1 MAIFIFQIIFVLS
14 LKKCKTSVSL
24 VTIILTAFNSEK
36 YIETSIQS
44 VLKQTFRDWNL
55 IITDDCS
62 SDKTLKI
69 AKRYAENNSK
79 ISILEIPI
87 NSGGPARPR
96 NLGVSISLSPWVGFL
111 DADDVWHPQKLEF
124 QLDVL
129 SKTRYRFCSTLMIDF
144 VNNQDLSIKTYKDY
158 KLKKVSFLSQLIK
171 FKTPTSSV
179 VAARELL
186 IKYPFNESPSFVA
199 REDMVC
205 WLSCHDQ
212 EKETIKIMSPLVFY
226 RKTNNQISRYK
237 IIMMKKH
244 FMALNNYKFKNNKMP
259 RILLALIF
267 TFTHIIFSIYNRQV
281 RRRL

>member
-1 MAIFIFQIIFVLS
+1 M
-14 LKKCKTSVSL
+14 SL

-44 VLKQTFRDWNL
+44 VLKQTFSDWNL

-62 SDKTLKI
+62 NDETVKI

-96 NLGVSISLSPWVGFL
+96 NLGVKISLSPWVSFL

-124 QLDVL
+124 QVDVL
-129 SKTRYRFCSTLMIDF
+129 SKTRYRFCSSLSIDF
-144 VNNQDLSIKTYKDY
+144 VNNQDISIKTYKDY
-158 KLKKVSFLSQLIK
+158 KVKKVSFLSQLIK

-179 VAARELL
+179 IAARELL
-186 IKYPFNESPSFVA
+186 IKYPFNESSSCVA

-205 WLSCHDQ
+205 WLSCHEE
-212 EKETIKIMSPLVFY
+212 EKETVKITSPLVFY
-226 RKTNNQISRYK
+226 RKTDDQISRDK
-237 IIMMKKH
+237 IVMMKKH
-244 FMALNNYKFKNNKMP
+244 FIALNNYKIKNNKMP
-259 RILLALIF
+259 RILMALIF